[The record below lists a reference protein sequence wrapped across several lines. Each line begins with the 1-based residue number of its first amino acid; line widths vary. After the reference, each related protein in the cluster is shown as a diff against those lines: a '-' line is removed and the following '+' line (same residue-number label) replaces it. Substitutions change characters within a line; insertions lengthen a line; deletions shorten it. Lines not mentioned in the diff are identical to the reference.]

1 MSKVEYD
8 LDTSG
13 GLMDVSREDF
23 VFVQK
28 MRLENGVRKLC
39 TGIIPI
45 FALKSF

>member
-28 MRLENGVRKLC
+28 MRLENGVTNLC
-39 TGIIPI
+39 TGIIPKY
-45 FALKSF
+45 AL